1 MNRTH
6 PFQPL
11 EKGVYRLTAPY
22 AQTAKMK
29 RKEGVVFLL
38 RCCFF
43 LFWISKAWNSPSPS
57 GEKEINYW
65 KKPQALHIIPIGF

>member
-6 PFQPL
+6 PFQTL

-29 RKEGVVFLL
+29 RKKGIVYSLG
-38 RCCFF
+38 CWFF
-43 LFWISKAWNSPSPS
+43 LFWSSKAWNSLSMP
-57 GEKEINYW
+57 GEKEIKYW
-65 KKPQALHIIPIGF
+65 KKLQALHTIPIGF